1 MGDELRPDRLT
12 VRCTGFRR
20 PERTIRTKETLASRR
35 RYLLSILHWN
45 RDGGS
50 LSGICSLAH
59 PGRLCD
65 WVGFES
71 LSRLHRRTG
80 PSSSAGKACLHEPT
94 HDRVRHPAGA
104 GRELA
109 HREAHLPYRH
119 GERDP
124 ELMEW
129 PGGLALDV
137 RCNRHSVSAVPYCDV
152 LRSGKSALA
161 CQAWRAR

>member
-1 MGDELRPDRLT
+1 
-12 VRCTGFRR
+12 
-20 PERTIRTKETLASRR
+20 ERTIRTKETLDSCR
-35 RYLLSILHWN
+35 RYLLSILHRN

-59 PGRLCD
+59 PGRLRD
-65 WVGFES
+65 SVGFES

-80 PSSSAGKACLHEPT
+80 PSSSAGRAGLYEPT
-94 HDRVRHPAGA
+94 PALVRPPAGA

-137 RCNRHSVSAVPYCDV
+137 RFNRHSGSAVPYCDV

-161 CQAWRAR
+161 CQAWRSR